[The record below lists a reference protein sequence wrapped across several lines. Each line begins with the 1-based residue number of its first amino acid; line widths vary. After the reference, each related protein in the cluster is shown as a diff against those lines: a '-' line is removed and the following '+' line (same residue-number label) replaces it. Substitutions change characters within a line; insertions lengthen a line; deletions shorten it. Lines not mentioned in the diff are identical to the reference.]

1 VPNAPTTTAPTINMK
16 KTQPLI
22 KAPLAEVRNAPLLV
36 STPQAAAAIESIPR
50 VLLWALLGVSLLVFL
65 IQLWNYFTV

>member
-1 VPNAPTTTAPTINMK
+1 MK

-22 KAPLAEVRNAPLLV
+22 KAPLAEVRNAPV
-36 STPQAAAAIESIPR
+36 TISTPESGAAIESIPR